1 MRSAG
6 QKSTSENGASRYRA
20 FVRKRTTWLFL
31 FYALAFA
38 AIAVRLVYIQAFQ
51 SGKYIKWADTFR
63 SRPLIIPAS
72 RGSIFDRNGR
82 ALAMNIDTVSVF
94 ANIREMNGNYK
105 SVSQKLAPILGKDA
119 ASIEEKFQGKDNFL
133 YLARRVDERIGQAI
147 RRNRKELPGIGYEAD
162 TSRAY
167 PAGPLAAQVLGFT
180 NIDNRGVEGLER
192 ACDGDLV
199 GTPGKEWAELD
210 SARRPIPQTRRI
222 IKNSIDGKDIYL
234 TIDETIQHITEQALT
249 SMTKTYTPERACAIV
264 MDPGTGE
271 ILALANY
278 PTFDPNK
285 ARAAKPELWRN
296 RAVADLYE
304 PGSTLKVVT
313 VAAGVNEGIDPHTPM
328 TYCTGREK
336 MQGGRIPC
344 VLHAPFLSGHGAADM
359 YRIIEYSCN
368 IGAAHVGL
376 KVGGVKLR
384 YYLSAF
390 GLTSKCAAG
399 FRCEASGLPFS
410 EDEWQ
415 RPIKVANAGFGQGVA
430 VTPLGM
436 ASVYATIANGG
447 IRMQPTV
454 IREIR
459 DKNGKVIQPFRA
471 RGLGR
476 VIRKQTADEL
486 TKMLMKCVEDGT
498 GKPAQ
503 VDGRT
508 IAGKTGSAQVPRMD
522 GHGYEAGA
530 YVASFM
536 GFAPASKPRLTI
548 AVVVFK
554 PKTSHWGATVAAPV
568 FKEIAEKSLWYLKVP
583 ADAPVKPN
591 TKRKPKA
598 LGKNIA

>member
-1 MRSAG
+1 MSSG
-6 QKSTSENGASRYRA
+6 NGASRYRA
-20 FVRKRTTWLFL
+20 TVRKRTTWLFL

-38 AIAVRLVYIQAFQ
+38 AIAGRLVYIQAFQ
-51 SGKYIKWADTFR
+51 SGKYHEWADKFR
-63 SRPLIIPAS
+63 SRPLTIPAS

-82 ALAMNIDTVSVF
+82 PLAMNIDTVSVF
-94 ANIREMNGNYK
+94 ANIREINGQFDA
-105 SVSQKLAPILGKDA
+105 VSRKLAPILGKDA
-119 ASIEEKFQGKDNFL
+119 SSIKEKLQGKDNFL
-133 YLARRVDERIGQAI
+133 YLARRVDERIGQEI
-147 RRNRKELPGIGYEAD
+147 RRNRKELPGIGYDSD

-167 PAGPLAAQVLGFT
+167 PAKSLAAQVLGFT
-180 NIDNRGVEGLER
+180 NIDNKGVEGLER
-192 ACDGDLV
+192 ACNSDLT
-199 GTPGKEWAELD
+199 GIPGEEQAELD

-222 IKNSIDGKDIYL
+222 IRNSVDGKDIYL
-234 TIDETIQHITEQALT
+234 TIDETIQHISEQALA
-249 SMTKTYTPERACAIV
+249 SMAKTYTPERACAIV
-264 MDPGTGE
+264 MDPATGE

-278 PTFDPNK
+278 PTYDPNQ
-285 ARAAKPELWRN
+285 ARSAKSELWRN

-313 VAAGVNEGIDPHTPM
+313 IAAGLNEGLNPHTPM

-336 MQGGRIPC
+336 MQGGSVPC
-344 VLHAPFLSGHGAADM
+344 VLHAPFQHGHGAADM

-390 GLTSKCAAG
+390 GLTSKCKAG
-399 FRCEASGLPFS
+399 FRCEAPGLPFS
-410 EDEWQ
+410 EEDWR

-430 VTPLGM
+430 VTPLEM

-447 IRMQPTV
+447 IRMQPTI

-459 DKNGKVIQPFRA
+459 DKNGNVLKPFRA

-476 VIRKQTADEL
+476 VVTKQTTDEL
-486 TKMLMKCVEDGT
+486 TKMLVKCVEIGT

-522 GHGYEAGA
+522 GHGYEAGS

-536 GFAPASKPRLTI
+536 GFAPVSNPRLAI

-568 FKEIAEKSLWYLKVP
+568 FREIAQKSLWHLKVP
-583 ADAPVKPN
+583 ADAPMKSD
-591 TKRKPKA
+591 TRRKPKPS
-598 LGKNIA
+598 GKNVA